1 MSPGFTLSHS
11 LCYDILLFEQLFLCN
26 TMIQS
31 LFLLSPVGEVLIERH
46 FRGVVTSRSVCDHF
60 WDKAAVS
67 INHHG
72 GVSATTSL
80 LLNQQHYDS
89 VPPVME
95 VPESDQGTLYLISIL
110 RDGLSYLGE

>member
-1 MSPGFTLSHS
+1 
-11 LCYDILLFEQLFLCN
+11 
-26 TMIQS
+26 MIQS

>member
-1 MSPGFTLSHS
+1 
-11 LCYDILLFEQLFLCN
+11 
-26 TMIQS
+26 MIQS

-46 FRGVVTSRSVCDHF
+46 FRGVVTSRSVCDTF
-60 WDKAAVS
+60 WDKASVS

-110 RDGLSYLGE
+110 RDGLSYLGKLHLCVRIMTELPDA

>member
-1 MSPGFTLSHS
+1 
-11 LCYDILLFEQLFLCN
+11 
-26 TMIQS
+26 MIQS

-46 FRGVVTSRSVCDHF
+46 FRGVVTSRSVCDTF
-60 WDKAAVS
+60 WDKASQS

-72 GVSATTSL
+72 GVSASTSL

-110 RDGLSYLGE
+110 RDGLSYLGECRCAALAFHGDQRFASSILPSNVLP